1 MAFESE
7 YSGGGAAFDASVV
20 VGVCVVVL
28 GVVWGAEGCVVPV
41 CGRSA
46 VRPCVDVVS
55 LAVGGGAV
63 AAGVGAEWVF
73 YGGDESL
80 VVVEESF
87 ESPGSG
93 VFVVA
98 AFGEG
103 VGDGVAV
110 CAGFLVDDVGE
121 VDE

>member
-1 MAFESE
+1 MSFESK
-7 YSGGGAAFDASVV
+7 YSGGAAAFDASVV
-20 VGVCVVVL
+20 VCACVVVL

-41 CGRSA
+41 CGGSA
-46 VRPCVDVVS
+46 ARPCVDVVS
-55 LAVGGGAV
+55 LAVDGGAV

-80 VVVEESF
+80 VVVEESCKP
-87 ESPGSG
+87 PGAG
-93 VFVVA
+93 VFIVA
-98 AFGEG
+98 TFGEG
-103 VGDGVAV
+103 VGDGVSV